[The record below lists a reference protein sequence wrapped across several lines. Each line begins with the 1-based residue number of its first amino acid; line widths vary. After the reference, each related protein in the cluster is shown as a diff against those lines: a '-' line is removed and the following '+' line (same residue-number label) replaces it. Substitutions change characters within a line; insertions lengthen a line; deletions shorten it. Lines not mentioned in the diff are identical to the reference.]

1 VPSIVNEA
9 MFIRGLIKVATENG
23 FDYNIVEAFNQP
35 WKSNLEGV
43 VGANWGLYSSE
54 RKEVFSLTG
63 PVYENDDWYERCI
76 YSTLFLLMAAL
87 AFRKQLLTV
96 NWQIALGYLVFAQLL
111 GVLLIVQIDELFYTS
126 YSHWQRFITLTGAL
140 FNAALSGLILFKLI
154 NQFTQNAIHPKF
166 GSWLYRFFFIFG
178 AFALYK
184 TLGLAINGRYI
195 SFPIELAAIPVI
207 SWVALIFTHFLASK
221 QLSFKSLSIEELIGT
236 GINRINNDTWLGYA
250 LLAMG
255 PILVI
260 GETYAFVVARDLIQ
274 AYPGNA
280 ERIGVALSFALGNQ
294 QLVIWLICLLI
305 LALPFLFRLNSP
317 KEAITQL

>member
-1 VPSIVNEA
+1 
-9 MFIRGLIKVATENG
+9 M
-23 FDYNIVEAFNQP
+23 
-35 WKSNLEGV
+35 

-54 RKEVFSLTG
+54 RKEVFPLTG

-76 YSTLFLLMAAL
+76 FSTLFLLMAAF

-154 NQFTQNAIHPKF
+154 NQLTQNAIHPKL
-166 GSWLYRFFFIFG
+166 GNWLYRIFFVFG

-195 SFPIELAAIPVI
+195 SFPVELAAIPVI
-207 SWVALIFTHFLASK
+207 SLIALIFTHFLVSK
-221 QLSFKSLSIEELIGT
+221 QLSIKSVSIENLIGT
-236 GINRINNDTWLGYA
+236 GINRINHDTWLGYA
-250 LLAMG
+250 LLVMG

-280 ERIGVALSFALGNQ
+280 ERIRVALSFTLGNQ
-294 QLVIWLICLLI
+294 QLVMWLVCLLI
-305 LALPFLFRLNSP
+305 IALPFLYPLNST
-317 KEAITQL
+317 KEEIDQP